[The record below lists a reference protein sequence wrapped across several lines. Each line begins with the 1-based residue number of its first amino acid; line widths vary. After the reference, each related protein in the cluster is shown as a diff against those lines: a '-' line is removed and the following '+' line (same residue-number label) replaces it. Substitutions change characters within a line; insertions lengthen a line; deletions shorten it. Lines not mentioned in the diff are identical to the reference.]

1 MMKRILTITAVLA
14 LALACTGW
22 ASADAEPLS
31 RNELNAWREQ
41 LLRDSVSDNRYAA
54 EAVEGGL
61 YTLTFDWYTLIADTQ
76 RISSATR
83 ISGVLFEMVPDE
95 EGQTPA
101 DIRGLRP
108 GDSVEAL
115 LAAWPNENE
124 SLAGTREEAVLYQS
138 GSLPGQASAG
148 VLRRSGQRA
157 ESVVYSLYQMTTNG
171 VSLSKV
177 TYTLTDGFIDTI
189 EISFDGEVLTL
200 ADAQEEIA
208 AILDVQSATEFSA
221 FLSNGESVEAEIFNR
236 DDLLFSDID
245 FLSVTPEQL
254 IAVLGDDYAEEWA
267 EDGDRQIRVM
277 EWHALSA
284 AFICDAEGKL
294 IDVDNLSMDED
305 LLTGPRGLT
314 IGDTLDVVLSRFRY
328 EATEADGLHTWL
340 YGSVADGDYGVMD
353 SQYPGQAEI
362 HYVQTTDG
370 QRVEMI
376 LYVNEG
382 TLRSITLQ
390 ME

>member
-1 MMKRILTITAVLA
+1 MKRFLSILTA
-14 LALACTGW
+14 LALAATCVCW
-22 ASADAEPLS
+22 AAADAEALN

-41 LLRDSVSDNRYAA
+41 LLKDSLADNRYAA
-54 EAVEGGL
+54 QVREDGL
-61 YTLTFDWYTLIADTQ
+61 FELAFDWYTLITDTQ
-76 RISSATR
+76 RLSSATR
-83 ISGVLFEMVPDE
+83 IEGVFFELVPDE
-95 EGQTPA
+95 DEMTPA

-108 GDSVEAL
+108 GDTAEQL

-148 VLRRSGQRA
+148 LLKRNGQRA
-157 ESVVYSLYQMTTNG
+157 EAVIYSLYQMTTNG

-177 TYTLTDGFIDTI
+177 TYTLTGGTIDTI
-189 EISFDGEVLTL
+189 EIAFDAELLTL
-200 ADAQEEIA
+200 ADAQAEIA
-208 AILDVQSATEFSA
+208 AILDVQATTEFSA
-221 FLSNGESVEAEIFNR
+221 FLSNGESVAAEIFNR

-254 IAVLGDDYAEEWA
+254 IALLGDDYAEDWA

-284 AFICDAEGKL
+284 VFIYGADRTL
-294 IDVDNLSMDED
+294 IDIDNLSMDED
-305 LLTGPRGLT
+305 ILTGPRGLT
-314 IGDTLDVVLSRFRY
+314 IGDTLDVVLTRFCY
-328 EATEADGLHTWL
+328 EATEADGIHTWL
-340 YGSVADGDYGVMD
+340 YGAVSDGNYAVMD
-353 SQYPGQAEI
+353 SQYPGQAEV

-370 QRVEMI
+370 QQVEMI

-382 TLRSITLQ
+382 VLKTITLQ

>member
-1 MMKRILTITAVLA
+1 MKRILTITAVLA

-157 ESVVYSLYQMTTNG
+157 
-171 VSLSKV
+171 
-177 TYTLTDGFIDTI
+177 
-189 EISFDGEVLTL
+189 
-200 ADAQEEIA
+200 ADSQVA
-208 AILDVQSATEFSA
+208 AI
-221 FLSNGESVEAEIFNR
+221 
-236 DDLLFSDID
+236 
-245 FLSVTPEQL
+245 
-254 IAVLGDDYAEEWA
+254 
-267 EDGDRQIRVM
+267 
-277 EWHALSA
+277 
-284 AFICDAEGKL
+284 
-294 IDVDNLSMDED
+294 
-305 LLTGPRGLT
+305 
-314 IGDTLDVVLSRFRY
+314 
-328 EATEADGLHTWL
+328 TEAGFCCGLDFVVRIRLH
-340 YGSVADGDYGVMD
+340 
-353 SQYPGQAEI
+353 GQ
-362 HYVQTTDG
+362 G
-370 QRVEMI
+370 
-376 LYVNEG
+376 LGGNG
-382 TLRSITLQ
+382 TS
-390 ME
+390 